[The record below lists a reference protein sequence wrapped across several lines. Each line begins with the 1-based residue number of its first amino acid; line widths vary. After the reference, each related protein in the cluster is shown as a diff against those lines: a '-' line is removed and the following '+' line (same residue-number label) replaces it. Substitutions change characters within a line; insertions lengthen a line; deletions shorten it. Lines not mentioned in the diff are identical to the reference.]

1 MMDKLQRIIRIP
13 EKRKPQTM
21 TAYGGNIRV
30 KLGTIEGW
38 RMSFEDDYKLLVD
51 FTLRPWGSDSDLKH
65 DTREQLT
72 TRPLN
77 EIIRMGYRESEGY
90 KSKLAFYRIP
100 VYVKFNN
107 FKKCE
112 GYQNGWV
119 DRMGVPCPPGTP
131 NAHP

>member
-1 MMDKLQRIIRIP
+1 MIDKLQRIIRIP
-13 EKRKPQTM
+13 ERKKPETI
-21 TAYGGNIRV
+21 TTSDGSSRV

-38 RMSFEDDYKLLVD
+38 RLSFQDYKLLVD

-65 DTREQLT
+65 STREQLT

-77 EIIRMGYRESEGY
+77 EMILMGYRESEGY
-90 KSKLAFYRIP
+90 KSSLAFYRIP

-107 FKKCE
+107 FRKCE

-119 DRMGVPCPPGTP
+119 DRMGIPCPAGTP

>member
-1 MMDKLQRIIRIP
+1 MWRKKKP
-13 EKRKPQTM
+13 ETI
-21 TAYGGNIRV
+21 TTSEGNIRV

-38 RMSFEDDYKLLVD
+38 RLSFQDYKLLVD

-65 DTREQLT
+65 NTREQLT

-77 EIIRMGYRESEGY
+77 EIIQMGYRESEGY

-107 FKKCE
+107 FRKCE

-119 DRMGVPCPPGTP
+119 DRMGIPCPEGTP
-131 NAHP
+131 GAHP